1 MSQANMRQAVAQG
14 KKKGRPRH
22 GSGLQFSL
30 AIGIREQ
37 EGWGLL
43 PDYAVDFC
51 FVCEVLGAE
60 ER

>member
-1 MSQANMRQAVAQG
+1 MRQAVAQG

-43 PDYAVDFC
+43 PDYAVDC
-51 FVCEVLGAE
+51 SCACEVVDAE
-60 ER
+60 EIESS